1 MRCAVIVFPG
11 SNCDSDLYKAVNAF
25 EGVDAEYVWYTTEN
39 LDAFD
44 LILLPGGFAY
54 GDYLRAGALAA
65 RTPVLKALIR
75 AAERGVRVIGICNG
89 FQVLTECGLLPGVL
103 QRNSGLHFICDIP
116 LIEVIQDNLLSLR
129 VTKRGN

>member
-44 LILLPGGFAY
+44 LS
-54 GDYLRAGALAA
+54 
-65 RTPVLKALIR
+65 LIH
-75 AAERGVRVIGICNG
+75 I
-89 FQVLTECGLLPGVL
+89 
-103 QRNSGLHFICDIP
+103 
-116 LIEVIQDNLLSLR
+116 
-129 VTKRGN
+129 

>member
-11 SNCDSDLYKAVNAF
+11 SNCDSDLYKAVNSF

-39 LDAFD
+39 LDPFD

-75 AAERGVRVIGICNG
+75 AAERCPGDWNLQWFSGSYRVRA
-89 FQVLTECGLLPGVL
+89 FA
-103 QRNSGLHFICDIP
+103 RSA
-116 LIEVIQDNLLSLR
+116 SA
-129 VTKRGN
+129 

>member
-11 SNCDSDLYKAVNAF
+11 SNCDSDLYKAVNSF

-89 FQVLTECGLLPGVL
+89 FQVLTECGLLPGAL
-103 QRNSGLHFICDIP
+103 QR
-116 LIEVIQDNLLSLR
+116 LSLIHI
-129 VTKRGN
+129 

>member
-25 EGVDAEYVWYTTEN
+25 EGVNAEYVWYTTEN

-65 RTPVLKALIR
+65 RTPVLEALIR
-75 AAERGVRVIGICNG
+75 AAER
-89 FQVLTECGLLPGVL
+89 
-103 QRNSGLHFICDIP
+103 
-116 LIEVIQDNLLSLR
+116 LSLIHI
-129 VTKRGN
+129 

>member
-54 GDYLRAGALAA
+54 GDY
-65 RTPVLKALIR
+65 PVSYTHLTLPT
-75 AAERGVRVIGICNG
+75 ICS
-89 FQVLTECGLLPGVL
+89 V
-103 QRNSGLHFICDIP
+103 
-116 LIEVIQDNLLSLR
+116 
-129 VTKRGN
+129 

>member
-89 FQVLTECGLLPGVL
+89 FQVLTECGLLPGAL
-103 QRNSGLHFICDIP
+103 QRNSLFH
-116 LIEVIQDNLLSLR
+116 L
-129 VTKRGN
+129 

>member
-54 GDYLRAGALAA
+54 GD
-65 RTPVLKALIR
+65 
-75 AAERGVRVIGICNG
+75 
-89 FQVLTECGLLPGVL
+89 
-103 QRNSGLHFICDIP
+103 
-116 LIEVIQDNLLSLR
+116 
-129 VTKRGN
+129 

>member
-54 GDYLRAGALAA
+54 GGLS
-65 RTPVLKALIR
+65 PC
-75 AAERGVRVIGICNG
+75 RGFGGEDSC
-89 FQVLTECGLLPGVL
+89 
-103 QRNSGLHFICDIP
+103 S
-116 LIEVIQDNLLSLR
+116 
-129 VTKRGN
+129 